1 MHGGHIYIV
10 YYDKSVNVIFVWGFT
25 GVNMSAC
32 AYSQL
37 GLKYSS
43 IACGYNIM

>member
-1 MHGGHIYIV
+1 MHGGHILYIMTI
-10 YYDKSVNVIFVWGFT
+10 KSVNVIFVWGFT

-43 IACGYNIM
+43 TACGYNIM